1 MLLNNFLLSRA
12 KAELSPRIKHLSKTP
27 GTINQAIKKV
37 TTYIDKIVLKHEGV
51 TTKDYL
57 TNRQYEAL
65 ETVLSYL
72 VQEGYAQV
80 RQLRISKKSGISKPI
95 INYVMNWLQD
105 LGVCQQ
111 IKVRR
116 HGKIAPSVYILTIH
130 NNYLKIIEYFKVKW
144 ALAID
149 ICSTF
154 TELLK
159 KKTSQE
165 KSESEDKNQISVS
178 PNELDIFAIETGKQL
193 QSESTST
200 QNQEEDLNPY
210 LSEDQKRAYHH
221 IMSQRVTNLTE
232 NDAYV
237 IALRLP
243 PNLDNLETSG
253 EWAFKESVDWFR
265 DKKADYSAPAH
276 FMKIF
281 NSKLESYQT
290 QRIVESQKRLANMG
304 VEKKKTSTIPFYNW
318 LDDPKVDALLQKLTK
333 S

>member
-12 KAELSPRIKHLSKTP
+12 KAELSPRIKHLPKTP
-27 GTINQAIKKV
+27 GTINQSIKKV
-37 TTYIDKIVLKHEGV
+37 TTYIDNIVHDEYEGV

-57 TNRQYEAL
+57 TKRQFEAF
-65 ETVLSYL
+65 ETILSYL

-80 RQLRISKKSGISKPI
+80 RQEHICKKSGISKPI
-95 INYVMNWLQD
+95 INYVLNWLQD

-154 TELLK
+154 TEFLK
-159 KKTSQE
+159 KKISQE
-165 KSESEDKNQISVS
+165 KSKPEKENQISVS
-178 PNELDIFAIETGKQL
+178 SNGLDIFDIKTER
-193 QSESTST
+193 
-200 QNQEEDLNPY
+200 EENLNTY

-232 NDAYV
+232 KDAYV

-243 PNLDNLETSG
+243 PDLNSLETSG
-253 EWAFKESVDWFR
+253 EWAFEESVKWFR
-265 DKKADYSAPAH
+265 DNKADYSAPAH
-276 FMKIF
+276 FMTMF
-281 NSKLESYQT
+281 SEKLKFYQK
-290 QRIVESQKRLANMG
+290 QRIIESQKRLVKTG
-304 VEKKKTSTIPFYNW
+304 IEKKNNSTIPFDLFKKMLIPN
-318 LDDPKVDALLQKLTK
+318 L
-333 S
+333 

>member
-1 MLLNNFLLSRA
+1 MILQNFLLSRA
-12 KAELSPRIKHLSKTP
+12 KAELSPRIKHLPKTP

-80 RQLRISKKSGISKPI
+80 RQIRISKKSGISKPI

-116 HGKIAPSVYILTIH
+116 HGKIAPSIYLLTIH

-154 TELLK
+154 TEILK

-165 KSESEDKNQISVS
+165 KSESEDENQISVS
-178 PNELDIFAIETGKQL
+178 PNGLDIFDIETGKQL

-200 QNQEEDLNPY
+200 QNREEDLNTY

-243 PNLDNLETSG
+243 PDLDNLGTSG
-253 EWAFKESVDWFR
+253 KWAFEESVEWFR
-265 DKKADYSAPAH
+265 ENNADYSAPAH
-276 FMKIF
+276 FMKMF
-281 NSKLESYQT
+281 SEKLKSYQK
-290 QRIVESQKRLANMG
+290 QRIIESQKRLANMG
-304 VEKKKTSTIPFYNW
+304 MDKKKTSTLPIYNW
-318 LDDPKVDALLQKLTK
+318 LDDPKIDVLLQKLNK
-333 S
+333 N